1 MPFCNVKVSFEEYFC
16 LLYNLLLA
24 TEPKSNFVPLELLFT
39 FHIFFRVTL
48 GGFQVVPKMRLL
60 IRGLAL
66 LAVASAAAAVPAN
79 SRGETGHKSRQ
90 GNPSPC
96 PRTDPVDL
104 TAMLSWP

>member
-1 MPFCNVKVSFEEYFC
+1 MFLPGPFFC
-16 LLYNLLLA
+16 
-24 TEPKSNFVPLELLFT
+24 PGDSWRFSS
-39 FHIFFRVTL
+39 
-48 GGFQVVPKMRLL
+48 GGPKMRLL